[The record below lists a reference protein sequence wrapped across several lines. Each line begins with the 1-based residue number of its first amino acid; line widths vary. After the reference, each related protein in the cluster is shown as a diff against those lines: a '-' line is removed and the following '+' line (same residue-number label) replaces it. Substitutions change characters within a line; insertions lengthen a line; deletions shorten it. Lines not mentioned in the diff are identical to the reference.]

1 MAVKKGGLGKG
12 LQEKGGLNNL
22 IPDKKPKKK
31 DNPVEKIVDSVKP
44 DEFLPINMV
53 EPNRNQ
59 PRKQFDE
66 EALEELAS
74 SIKKYGILQ
83 PLLVQKKDDF
93 YEIIAG
99 ERRWRAA
106 KLAKLKKVPVII
118 KELSEQEVVEIS
130 LIENIQ
136 REDLNPIEEAKAYY
150 TLMTEY
156 HLKQEDIALQVS
168 KSRTAVANS
177 MRLLKLADEIQ
188 TMLVNGVLS
197 SGHARALLAIEN
209 HDMQLDIA
217 NSIIKMKLNVRET
230 EKLVKRLLN
239 QKPRKEEEKSG
250 NDIFYRKI
258 EEQLKELFG
267 TKVIIQNKKKKGKIE
282 IEYYSQEDFER
293 IYEMIQN
300 INNL

>member
-1 MAVKKGGLGKG
+1 
-12 LQEKGGLNNL
+12 
-22 IPDKKPKKK
+22 
-31 DNPVEKIVDSVKP
+31 
-44 DEFLPINMV
+44 
-53 EPNRNQ
+53 
-59 PRKQFDE
+59 
-66 EALEELAS
+66 
-74 SIKKYGILQ
+74 
-83 PLLVQKKDDF
+83 
-93 YEIIAG
+93 
-99 ERRWRAA
+99 
-106 KLAKLKKVPVII
+106 
-118 KELSEQEVVEIS
+118 
-130 LIENIQ
+130 
-136 REDLNPIEEAKAYY
+136 
-150 TLMTEY
+150 
-156 HLKQEDIALQVS
+156 
-168 KSRTAVANS
+168 